1 MFTRTLLLL
10 MILFAAPILSFA
22 DEPPSTPDGT
32 TVSRFWWKWNL
43 SRDWSSE
50 DRRATGTLETFS
62 DEESTVPLAVVRLR
76 FTLEIDC
83 PSAGRPERATFEA
96 NDAQIVNASVSC
108 ADGADGSFPVRWE
121 LDAQDEWGVEHDSG
135 TWE

>member
-10 MILFAAPILSFA
+10 MTLFAVPIWSFA
-22 DEPPSTPDGT
+22 DEPTSTPDDT
-32 TVSRFWWKWNL
+32 TVTRFWWKWNL
-43 SRDWSSE
+43 NREWSSE

-62 DEESTVPLAVVRLR
+62 DAESTAPLAVALLR

-96 NDAQIVNASVSC
+96 KDASTVNASVSC
-108 ADGADGSFPVRWE
+108 ADG
-121 LDAQDEWGVEHDSG
+121 
-135 TWE
+135 T

>member
-10 MILFAAPILSFA
+10 MTLSAVPISSLAA
-22 DEPPSTPDGT
+22 EPTPTPDGT
-32 TVSRFWWKWNL
+32 AVTRFWWKWHLN
-43 SRDWSSE
+43 REWSSE

-62 DEESTVPLAVVRLR
+62 DEETTAPLAVARLR

-96 NDAQIVNASVSC
+96 NDASIVNASVSC
-108 ADGADGSFPVRWE
+108 ADGTDGSFPVRWE
-121 LDAQDEWGVEHDSG
+121 LDAQDEWGLEHDQG

>member
-22 DEPPSTPDGT
+22 DEPPSTPYGT

-76 FTLEIDC
+76 FYAGLEVAEVARALDR
-83 PSAGRPERATFEA
+83 SER
-96 NDAQIVNASVSC
+96 SVARDWVYAKTRLC
-108 ADGADGSFPVRWE
+108 QLLGGP
-121 LDAQDEWGVEHDSG
+121 
-135 TWE
+135 